1 MPRISTTSAKQ
12 IMNERQSEDL
22 AAETAGR
29 SNSTATLPEQPGSCE
44 YQEAGE
50 QGDSNLDHNPVNA
63 CFSRESY
70 HEAPANKAILPKT
83 KNYMGVCPNP
93 A

>member
-29 SNSTATLPEQPGSCE
+29 SNSTATLPEQPGSRG

-50 QGDSNLDHNPVNA
+50 
-63 CFSRESY
+63 
-70 HEAPANKAILPKT
+70 
-83 KNYMGVCPNP
+83 
-93 A
+93 

>member
-29 SNSTATLPEQPGSCE
+29 SNSTATLPEQPSSCE

-50 QGDSNLDHNPVNA
+50 
-63 CFSRESY
+63 
-70 HEAPANKAILPKT
+70 
-83 KNYMGVCPNP
+83 
-93 A
+93 